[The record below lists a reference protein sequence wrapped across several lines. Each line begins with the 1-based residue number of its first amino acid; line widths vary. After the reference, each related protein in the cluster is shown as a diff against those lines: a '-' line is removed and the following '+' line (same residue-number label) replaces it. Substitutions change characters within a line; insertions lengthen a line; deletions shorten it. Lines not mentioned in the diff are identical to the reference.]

1 MNLWA
6 TSLLG
11 CIVKDDSIQSLGWL
25 LSFTSHLCIGHGWW
39 IRPHWRWIW
48 GRGWWWYAVL
58 NTNFSTPERISVIV
72 HGVSVTTL
80 VQNYLWIGGNLK
92 NLPHCVTKAVL
103 ASPPPP
109 GVLGLSPL
117 RDAFATRSCVKQP
130 LFRLVSKFFSPCNEP
145 KKRKECSLNNL
156 VLSVFLDHWLDL
168 LFHSLT
174 GKPSFLSNLRNPGR
188 MVPHQKPGEPV
199 PIIDTW
205 SLFLFPPGNPYV
217 YRWYESVIIM
227 LFVLESRQGRMF
239 LQVSFP
245 QKGHE

>member
-72 HGVSVTTL
+72 DGVSVTTL

-92 NLPHCVTKAVL
+92 NLPLCVTKAVL
-103 ASPPPP
+103 AFPP
-109 GVLGLSPL
+109 GSWVFPHCAMHSRHDLAWNSRSLGSSQN
-117 RDAFATRSCVKQP
+117 F
-130 LFRLVSKFFSPCNEP
+130 FRRAMSQ

-156 VLSVFLDHWLDL
+156 ALSVFLDHWLDL

-188 MVPHQKPGEPV
+188 MVPHQKPGEAV

-245 QKGHE
+245 QKGYE